1 MAEAQEARSSGRAG
15 AIGACYR
22 ADALRTGGEA
32 SARCARLVFHKLQC
46 ASPSRI

>member
-22 ADALRTGGEA
+22 AGTLHTGGEA
-32 SARCARLVFHKLQC
+32 SACRARLVFHKLHC
-46 ASPSRI
+46 PSPSRI